1 MNKSTELNISD
12 DLIQSADAYL
22 ERLPKTREEV
32 LEKWA
37 YLGKAVEEQTTEL
50 EQLQIMSGAA
60 RFRVYSADD
69 ESSE

>member
-37 YLGKAVEEQTTEL
+37 YLGKAVDEVTTEL

-60 RFRVYSADD
+60 SFRVYLSDD
-69 ESSE
+69 ESSK